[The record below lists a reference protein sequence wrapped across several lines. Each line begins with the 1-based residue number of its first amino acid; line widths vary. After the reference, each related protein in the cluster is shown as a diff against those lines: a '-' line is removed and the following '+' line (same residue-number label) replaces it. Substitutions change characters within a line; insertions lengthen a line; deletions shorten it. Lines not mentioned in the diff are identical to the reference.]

1 MECKN
6 NDIKANGCRVGP
18 PLICFI
24 FIFIYFLYIIPEIW
38 CTSWQGTGELK
49 KKKKKKKKKDVRIM
63 IWVEPGDEASCAH
76 RNYSARERI
85 SSHVRTYMCART
97 VRGMPSVFK

>member
-24 FIFIYFLYIIPEIW
+24 FIFIYFFYIIPEIW
-38 CTSWQGTGELK
+38 CTGWQGTGELK
-49 KKKKKKKKKDVRIM
+49 SKKKKRKK
-63 IWVEPGDEASCAH
+63 
-76 RNYSARERI
+76 
-85 SSHVRTYMCART
+85 
-97 VRGMPSVFK
+97 